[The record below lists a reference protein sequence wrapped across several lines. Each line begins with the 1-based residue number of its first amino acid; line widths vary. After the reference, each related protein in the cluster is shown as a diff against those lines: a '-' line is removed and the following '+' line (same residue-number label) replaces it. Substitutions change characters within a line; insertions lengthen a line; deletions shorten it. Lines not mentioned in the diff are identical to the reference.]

1 MSSSQVLGV
10 FGWSSVSEILKQK
23 VLRRKWQATV
33 PKGPMSPTLITGSW
47 LGDSQGRLTSK
58 ANQSVFFCSNND
70 LLSSSRWQNG
80 RGPQSTSMFL
90 CRGSGGRM
98 VAIDRNCYYL
108 QITCSVDAGAILNSW
123 WPLVHFI
130 VRAIPGTRCYQYPC
144 LIQREEL
151 KCLTCLVLTGPSS
164 LETHKAAI
172 RDSGTRV
179 LNYSAHA
186 TRILAKWT
194 LKNVS

>member
-1 MSSSQVLGV
+1 
-10 FGWSSVSEILKQK
+10 
-23 VLRRKWQATV
+23 
-33 PKGPMSPTLITGSW
+33 
-47 LGDSQGRLTSK
+47 
-58 ANQSVFFCSNND
+58 
-70 LLSSSRWQNG
+70 
-80 RGPQSTSMFL
+80 
-90 CRGSGGRM
+90 M

-108 QITCSVDAGAILNSW
+108 QISCSVDAGAIFNSW

-164 LETHKAAI
+164 LETRKAAI

-179 LNYSAHA
+179 LNFPPIVPMLLESWQNGH
-186 TRILAKWT
+186 
-194 LKNVS
+194 